1 MLPIAPA
8 CSGSFYPGTGAAS
21 ECGEGPG
28 EGFTVNVP
36 WQCGG
41 MGNGDYV
48 AAFQHV
54 LLPIAMEF
62 NPDLI
67 IASAGE
73 QSCPLWQ
80 ICGGTWG
87 EGQGPDLPAFPG
99 SWAAVGRRWAPAGRS
114 LLTS

>member
-1 MLPIAPA
+1 MLPTAPA
-8 CSGSFYPGTGAAS
+8 CSGSFYPGTGAAN

-28 EGFTVNVP
+28 KGFTVNVP

-73 QSCPLWQ
+73 L
-80 ICGGTWG
+80 G
-87 EGQGPDLPAFPG
+87 
-99 SWAAVGRRWAPAGRS
+99 
-114 LLTS
+114 

>member
-1 MLPIAPA
+1 MSPHIKPSLNPRDATHTRTAPDMLPAAPA
-8 CSGSFYPGTGAAS
+8 CSGSFYPGTGAAN

-73 QSCPLWQ
+73 
-80 ICGGTWG
+80 GG
-87 EGQGPDLPAFPG
+87 GP
-99 SWAAVGRRWAPAGRS
+99 SW
-114 LLTS
+114 

>member
-1 MLPIAPA
+1 MLRAAPA
-8 CSGSFYPGTGAAS
+8 CSGSFYPGTGAAN

-48 AAFQHV
+48 AAFQHI

-73 QSCPLWQ
+73 L
-80 ICGGTWG
+80 GG
-87 EGQGPDLPAFPG
+87 FVPG
-99 SWAAVGRRWAPAGRS
+99 KCMRTHLGSGTRIRLACIPGALAAVGRR
-114 LLTS
+114 

>member
-1 MLPIAPA
+1 MHIKTSLTLPDATTKQHLTSCQLPLPSCQLPLPA
-8 CSGSFYPGTGAAS
+8 AAASTLALGAAN

-48 AAFQHV
+48 AAFQHI

-73 QSCPLWQ
+73 LAW
-80 ICGGTWG
+80 
-87 EGQGPDLPAFPG
+87 PA
-99 SWAAVGRRWAPAGRS
+99 
-114 LLTS
+114 